1 MSPENQFAPFNRIA
15 GGKSIGPNRP
25 IAEYLAGTKKFAR
38 RNVMAALPIVRPA
51 LLIFGRAHR
60 HVSRD
65 DEIMSHSRS
74 VVTGETTMQKTF
86 AILGATLIAAATIQ
100 TAAASDRHHARKA
113 QPAPI
118 TQSVRDSNAA
128 LWPSQP
134 TAPDWSRYA
143 NGAMSA
149 PAGR

>member
-1 MSPENQFAPFNRIA
+1 
-15 GGKSIGPNRP
+15 
-25 IAEYLAGTKKFAR
+25 
-38 RNVMAALPIVRPA
+38 
-51 LLIFGRAHR
+51 
-60 HVSRD
+60 
-65 DEIMSHSRS
+65 
-74 VVTGETTMQKTF
+74 MQKTF
-86 AILGATLIAAATIQ
+86 TLVGGVLIAAIAVQ
-100 TAAASDRHHARKA
+100 TAAASDRHHARKP

-128 LWPSQP
+128 MWPSQP

>member
-1 MSPENQFAPFNRIA
+1 M
-15 GGKSIGPNRP
+15 
-25 IAEYLAGTKKFAR
+25 
-38 RNVMAALPIVRPA
+38 VA

-65 DEIMSHSRS
+65 DDKHMSHNRD
-74 VVTGETTMQKTF
+74 VVTGETTMRKTF
-86 AILGATLIAAATIQ
+86 TILGASLIAAVTIQ
-100 TAAASDRHHARKA
+100 TAAASDRHHPRKA

-118 TQSVRDSNAA
+118 SQSVRDSNAA
-128 LWPSQP
+128 VWPSQP
-134 TAPDWSRYA
+134 TEPDWSRYS

>member
-1 MSPENQFAPFNRIA
+1 MAP
-15 GGKSIGPNRP
+15 P
-25 IAEYLAGTKKFAR
+25 
-38 RNVMAALPIVRPA
+38 
-51 LLIFGRAHR
+51 LIFGKPHR

-65 DEIMSHSRS
+65 DDNISHGWS

-86 AILGATLIAAATIQ
+86 ALLGVMLIAAVTVQ
-100 TAAASDRHHARKA
+100 AAAANGRHHARKA
-113 QPAPI
+113 QRTPI

-134 TAPDWSRYA
+134 TAPDWSRYV

>member
-1 MSPENQFAPFNRIA
+1 M
-15 GGKSIGPNRP
+15 K
-25 IAEYLAGTKKFAR
+25 T
-38 RNVMAALPIVRPA
+38 ALPIVKPA
-51 LLIFGRAHR
+51 WLTSGAAHR
-60 HVSRD
+60 HVRRD
-65 DEIMSHSRS
+65 DENNPTTFD
-74 VVTGETTMQKTF
+74 VVTGETNMHKTF
-86 AILGATLIAAATIQ
+86 AVLGAAALIAAATIQ

-113 QPAPI
+113 HPVPI

>member
-1 MSPENQFAPFNRIA
+1 
-15 GGKSIGPNRP
+15 
-25 IAEYLAGTKKFAR
+25 
-38 RNVMAALPIVRPA
+38 
-51 LLIFGRAHR
+51 
-60 HVSRD
+60 
-65 DEIMSHSRS
+65 
-74 VVTGETTMQKTF
+74 MQKTF

-128 LWPSQP
+128 WPSQP
-134 TAPDWSRYA
+134 TTPDWQRYE